1 MEVHELFKYRQDILD
16 ASKDEDSFIRQEP
29 VLSELLPYML
39 DAKVVDSE
47 DITPSYFSPGY
58 DNIKI
63 NAYTVNESK
72 ERLQL
77 FIIDESSLDETTA
90 EQDLCVSLK
99 ADYERQ
105 FKKAVKFLNL
115 SVKGTLSDKVQDSD
129 GVVKSLIAKINSE
142 EGLEQFDVVEIFLLT
157 LTATV
162 SNKGESIQ
170 PRKVHFEDDFL
181 KVKYE
186 KDNVSITKDILIL
199 KKVIDLNFLASVIES
214 RGNREPL
221 TINFTR
227 DFKKRIEVIQAADE
241 RNFASYLCVL
251 DAEVISGLYKRY
263 SSRLLEKNFLSF
275 LQFKG
280 VNKGIKETIRTKP
293 EQFIAF
299 NNGLTVTA
307 TNAIIKPYKKSQY
320 LEALTDFQIVNGGQ
334 TTASIYF
341 SHKEGLDISK
351 VKVMAKI
358 NVAKNVAENDL
369 DNLISNISQ
378 FSNTQSRVSNVD
390 LRSKSPQLRTLKSLS
405 DSIIAP
411 SGFRWFFERAK
422 GEFLTKVRHAGSNGN
437 RLKKEFPR
445 ERRFTNMELAKYYSA
460 WGNSPH
466 LVKKGGEKIFRH
478 FIEMLESEEEATEKV
493 QIDREFYEKLIAK
506 IILFRRIEKIY
517 GQGKNS
523 LGQLRAAVIP
533 YTLSVLYIYTDAS
546 GSGKSF
552 NLERIWKEEDI
563 DTELQEYLKELMIL
577 MNELIKK
584 YSASEDFNEYSKKPE
599 LWESIK
605 ECTEIQNLF
614 KKSSTLS
621 IFKKYTISP

>member
-1 MEVHELFKYRQDILD
+1 MEVQELLKYRQDILD

-47 DITPSYFSPGY
+47 DITPSYFCPGH

-63 NAYTVNESK
+63 NAYTVNESR

-77 FIIDESSLDETTA
+77 FIIDDTSLDETA
-90 EQDLCVSLK
+90 SEQDLCVSVK
-99 ADYERQ
+99 ADYDRQ

-129 GVVKSLIAKINSE
+129 GVVKSLIAKINSD
-142 EGLEQFDVVEIFLLT
+142 EGLDQFDVVEIFLLT

-162 SNKGESIQ
+162 SNKGESVQ
-170 PRKVHFEDDFL
+170 PRKIHFEDDFL

-186 KDNVSITKDILIL
+186 KNSVSMTKDVLVL

-227 DFKKRIEVIQAADE
+227 DFGKRIEVIQAADE

-251 DAEVISGLYKRY
+251 DAEVISRLYKRY
-263 SSRLLEKNFLSF
+263 SSRLLEKNVRSF

-280 VNKGIKETIRTKP
+280 VNKGIKETIRNKP

-307 TNAIIKPYKKSQY
+307 TNAIIKSHKKSLY
-320 LEALTDFQIVNGGQ
+320 LETLTDFQIVNGGQ

-341 SHKEGLDISK
+341 SHKDGLDISN

-358 NVAKNVAENDL
+358 NIAKDAAESDL
-369 DNLISNISQ
+369 DNLISNISK
-378 FSNTQSRVSNVD
+378 FSNMQSRVSNVD

-405 DSIIAP
+405 DSVITP
-411 SGFRWFFERAK
+411 SGMKWFFERTK
-422 GEFLTKVRHAGSNGN
+422 GEFLTKVKHAGSNGN

-445 ERRFTNMELAKYYSA
+445 ERRFTNMELAKYFSA
-460 WGNSPH
+460 WGDCPH

-478 FIEMLESEEEATEKV
+478 FIEVIDPEEKAESIIH
-493 QIDREFYEKLIAK
+493 IDREFYEKLIAK
-506 IILFRRIEKIY
+506 IILFRRMEKIY

-533 YTLSVLYIYTDAS
+533 YTLSVLFNHTDGS
-546 GSGKSF
+546 TSGKSF
-552 NLERIWKEEDI
+552 NLEKVWKDEDI
-563 DTELQEYLKELMIL
+563 NYELHEYLKEFMIL
-577 MNELIKK
+577 MNGLIKK
-584 YSASEDFNEYSKKPE
+584 YSVSEDYNEYSKRPE
-599 LWESIK
+599 LWDAIKSSKEIK
-605 ECTEIQNLF
+605 ELMN
-614 KKSSTLS
+614 STFTSS
-621 IFKKYTISP
+621 IFSKYTI

>member
-1 MEVHELFKYRQDILD
+1 MEVQELFKYRQDILD
-16 ASKDEDSFIRQEP
+16 ASKDEDSLIGQEP

-47 DITPSYFSPGY
+47 DITSSYFSPGH

-77 FIIDESSLDETTA
+77 FIIDETSLDETAT
-90 EQDLCVSLK
+90 EQDLCVSVK
-99 ADYERQ
+99 AEYDKQ

-129 GVVKSLIAKINSE
+129 GVVKSLIAKINSD
-142 EGLEQFDVVEIFLLT
+142 EGLDQFDVVEIFLLT

-162 SNKGESIQ
+162 SNKGESVQ
-170 PRKVHFEDDFL
+170 PRKIHFEDDFL

-186 KDNVSITKDILIL
+186 KNSLSMTKDILVL

-227 DFKKRIEVIQAADE
+227 DFDKRIEVIQAADE

-263 SSRLLEKNFLSF
+263 SSRLLEKNVRSF

-307 TNAIIKPYKKSQY
+307 TNATIKPYKKSLY
-320 LEALTDFQIVNGGQ
+320 LETLTDFQIVNGGQ

-358 NVAKNVAENDL
+358 NIAKDVAESDL
-369 DNLISNISQ
+369 DSLISNISK

-405 DSIIAP
+405 DSVISP
-411 SGFRWFFERAK
+411 SGLKWFFERAK

-437 RLKKEFPR
+437 RLKKEFPK

-460 WGNSPH
+460 WGDCPH

-478 FIEMLESEEEATEKV
+478 FIEVIDPEEKTESIV
-493 QIDREFYEKLIAK
+493 RIDREFYEKLIAK
-506 IILFRRIEKIY
+506 IILFRRMEKIY

-533 YTLSVLYIYTDAS
+533 YTLSVLFNHTDGSAS
-546 GSGKSF
+546 GKTF
-552 NLERIWKEEDI
+552 NLEKVWKDEDI
-563 DTELQEYLKELMIL
+563 DHDLHEYLKEFMIL
-577 MNELIKK
+577 MNGLIKK
-584 YSASEDFNEYSKKPE
+584 YSASEDYNEYSKKPE
-599 LWESIK
+599 LWDAIK
-605 ECTEIQNLF
+605 GCKEIQELMQSAF
-614 KKSSTLS
+614 TLS
-621 IFKKYTISP
+621 IFSKYTI

>member
-1 MEVHELFKYRQDILD
+1 MEVQELFKYRQDILD
-16 ASKDEDSFIRQEP
+16 ASKDEDSLIGQEP

-47 DITPSYFSPGY
+47 DITSSYFSPGH

-63 NAYTVNESK
+63 NAYSVNESK

-77 FIIDESSLDETTA
+77 FIIDETSLDETAT

-99 ADYERQ
+99 ADYDKQ

-129 GVVKSLIAKINSE
+129 GVVKSLIAKINSD
-142 EGLEQFDVVEIFLLT
+142 EGLDQFDVVEIFLLT

-162 SNKGESIQ
+162 SNKGESVQ
-170 PRKVHFEDDFL
+170 PRKIHFEDGFL

-186 KDNVSITKDILIL
+186 KNTLSMTKDILVL

-227 DFKKRIEVIQAADE
+227 DFDKRIKVIQAADE

-251 DAEVISGLYKRY
+251 DAEIISGLYKRY
-263 SSRLLEKNFLSF
+263 SSRLLEKNVRSF

-307 TNAIIKPYKKSQY
+307 TNATIKPHKKSLY
-320 LEALTDFQIVNGGQ
+320 LETLTDFQIVNGGQ

-358 NVAKNVAENDL
+358 NIAKDVAESDL
-369 DNLISNISQ
+369 DNLISNISK

-405 DSIIAP
+405 DSVITP
-411 SGFRWFFERAK
+411 SGLKWFFERAK

-460 WGNSPH
+460 WGDCPH

-478 FIEMLESEEEATEKV
+478 FIEVIDPEEKTESKV
-493 QIDREFYEKLIAK
+493 RIDREFYEKLIAK
-506 IILFRRIEKIY
+506 IILFRRMEKIY

-533 YTLSVLYIYTDAS
+533 YTLSVLFNHTDGSAS
-546 GSGKSF
+546 GKAF
-552 NLERIWKEEDI
+552 NLEKIWKDENI
-563 DTELQEYLKELMIL
+563 DNDLYEYLKEFMIL
-577 MNELIKK
+577 MNGLIKK
-584 YSASEDFNEYSKKPE
+584 YSASEDYNEYSKKPE
-599 LWESIK
+599 LWEAIK
-605 ECTEIQNLF
+605 DCKEIEELM
-614 KKSSTLS
+614 KSAFTLS
-621 IFKKYTISP
+621 IFSTYTI

>member
-1 MEVHELFKYRQDILD
+1 MEVQELFKYRQDILD

-58 DNIKI
+58 DNLKL

-77 FIIDESSLDETTA
+77 FIIDDESLDESIDTQ
-90 EQDLCVSLK
+90 ELCVSVK
-99 ADYERQ
+99 ADYDKQ
-105 FKKAVKFLNL
+105 FKKVVKFLNF
-115 SVKGTLSDKVQDSD
+115 SVKGTLNDKVQDSD
-129 GVVKSLIAKINSE
+129 GVVKSLIAKINSN
-142 EGLEQFDVVEIFLLT
+142 EGLEQFDVVEVFLLT

-162 SNKGESIQ
+162 SNKGEYVQ
-170 PRKVHFEDDFL
+170 PRKIHFDDDFL

-186 KDNVSITKDILIL
+186 KNNELVTKDILIL

-214 RGNREPL
+214 RGNRDPL
-221 TINFTR
+221 TINFAR
-227 DFKKRIEVIQAADE
+227 DLNKRIEVIQAADE

-251 DAEVISGLYKRY
+251 DAEIISGLYKRY
-263 SSRLLEKNFLSF
+263 SSRLLEKNVRSF

-280 VNKGIKETIRTKP
+280 VNKGIKETIKNSP

-307 TNAIIKPYKKSQY
+307 TNATIKTHKKSLY
-320 LEALTDFQIVNGGQ
+320 LETLTDFQIVNGGQ

-341 SHKEGLDISK
+341 SQKEGLDISK

-358 NVAKNVAENDL
+358 NIAKDVNESDL
-369 DNLISNISQ
+369 DSLISNISK

-405 DSIIAP
+405 DSVITP
-411 SGFRWFFERAK
+411 SGSKWFFERAK

-460 WGNSPH
+460 WGNYPH

-478 FIEMLESEEEATEKV
+478 FIEVIDPEENNESNIS
-493 QIDREFYEKLIAK
+493 IDRGFYEKLIAK
-506 IILFRRIEKIY
+506 IILFRRMEKIY

-533 YTLSVLYIYTDAS
+533 YTLSVLYINTDAS
-546 GSGKSF
+546 TSGKCF
-552 NLERIWKEEDI
+552 NLEKIWREEGFEQD
-563 DTELQEYLKELMIL
+563 LHEYLKEFMIM
-577 MNELIKK
+577 MNDLIKK
-584 YSASEDFNEYSKKPE
+584 YSASEDYNEYSKKPE
-599 LWESIK
+599 LWDSIK
-605 ECTEIQNLF
+605 DCKEIKELML
-614 KKSSTLS
+614 SSFTIS
-621 IFKKYTISP
+621 IFDKYTV